1 MHRRTLLLAAWP
13 LAGLPLAGRAE
24 EAPPELRAGW
34 PAAGSPQRQ
43 GQGRL
48 RFLGLAVYDI
58 ALWAPGPVA
67 PDALERTPL
76 ALSITYLRALSG
88 ERIAERSLK
97 EMQRGG
103 PIASTDAARW
113 LAAMRRLFPDVAEGD
128 RITGLHLP
136 GQGARFHL
144 NGQVL
149 GELAEPRFAALFFGI
164 WLAPWT
170 SEPGLRE
177 QLLGVGR

>member
-1 MHRRTLLLAAWP
+1 MMQRRALLLAA
-13 LAGLPLAGRAE
+13 LPLGARAS
-24 EAPPELRAGW
+24 EAPPEVRTDW
-34 PAAGSPQRQ
+34 PAPGTPRPQ

-58 ALWAPGPVA
+58 VLWSAGPLA
-67 PDALERTPL
+67 SEALERTPL

-103 PIASTDAARW
+103 PIAEADAARW
-113 LAAMRRLFPDVAEGD
+113 LAAMRGLFPDVAEGD
-128 RITGLHLP
+128 RITGVHVP
-136 GQGARFHL
+136 GRGARFHL
-144 NGQVL
+144 NGRLL

-170 SEPGLRE
+170 SEPGLRQ
-177 QLLGVGR
+177 QLLGATG